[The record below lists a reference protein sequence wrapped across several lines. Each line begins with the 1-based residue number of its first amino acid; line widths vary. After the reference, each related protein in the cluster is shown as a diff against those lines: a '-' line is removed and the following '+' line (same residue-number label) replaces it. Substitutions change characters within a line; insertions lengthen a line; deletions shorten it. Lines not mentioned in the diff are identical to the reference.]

1 MRIDGICIRS
11 GDAVMKKV
19 ILIGKSGSGK
29 TSLCQRL
36 SRQDM
41 KYCKTQSVQL
51 INETF
56 LDTPGE
62 YLERPRMRGAL
73 SVTAADA
80 QLILFVQEAAAED
93 CMFPPGYASSFPK
106 PCVGVVSKADM
117 ADEKQTERAKSLL
130 KMAGAGEI
138 FVTSAREGRGL
149 SELAAYLED
158 TKR

>member
-1 MRIDGICIRS
+1 
-11 GDAVMKKV
+11 MKKV

-36 SRQDM
+36 SSQDM

-80 QLILFVQEAAAED
+80 QLILFIQEAAAED
-93 CMFPPGYASSFPK
+93 SMFPPGYASSFNK

-117 ADEKQTERAKSLL
+117 ADGEQTERAKNFL
-130 KMAGAGEI
+130 KMAGASKI
-138 FVTSAREGRGL
+138 FVTSAREGQGL
-149 SELAAYLED
+149 YELAAFLED
-158 TKR
+158 GKR